1 MSAKQTLK
9 ILQKSELTKK
19 LASSAE
25 VIELTQ
31 GDLSLK
37 EKVLQMQKM
46 DVLVVTESDEAAVSN
61 ALFLPPWGVVVWLQS
76 DGGSNADATELQ
88 KLLEARGPLLKHAVT
103 PKVSANAVAPDDES
117 MSELAR
123 VLYKAATMALQ

>member
-1 MSAKQTLK
+1 MLSVNIQDSLCKSR
-9 ILQKSELTKK
+9 LQFATCLCLIAFVFE
-19 LASSAE
+19 
-25 VIELTQ
+25 Q
-31 GDLSLK
+31 
-37 EKVLQMQKM
+37 
-46 DVLVVTESDEAAVSN
+46 
-61 ALFLPPWGVVVWLQS
+61 

-123 VLYKAATMALQ
+123 VLYKASTMALQ